1 MTETAGVARTLA
13 VWCPDWP
20 AVAAARQAGVAAAR
34 PVAVL
39 HANRVRACTAAARL
53 EGIRVG
59 MRRREAQS
67 RCPDLVLLPVDED
80 VSGRMF
86 EPVVAAVEAVVP
98 GIEVLRPGMIVGPA
112 RGPRRYFGSED
123 AVAERIVD
131 EVEALDVEA
140 RIGVADVLAVAV
152 LAARQ
157 QRIVPAG
164 GDREFCAGLP
174 IAELAREPALA
185 PPERTQLVDLLVRLG
200 IGSVGAF
207 AALPEERVATRF
219 GADALL
225 AHRLACGR
233 SDRGVSRRQIP
244 DDMVVSRECDPPVDR
259 VDTAA
264 FLGRALAE
272 QFHAVLADAGLAC
285 TRLTITASTASG
297 RRLSRTWRAARPLT
311 PAATADRLRWQLD
324 GWLTAGRRSGA
335 GGVPAP
341 DGAPG
346 RAVGTAGVAVAGGA
360 GGIDVTGGDADDTG
374 PDGIVMLTLRPVEA
388 VDAGRIQYGLWGS
401 DGAEDHRAG
410 WAFARIQGL
419 LGPESV
425 LAPVLSGGRSPLDRI
440 TLVSWGD
447 ERVPRRDP
455 SAPWPGAIPAP
466 SPSRLADRA
475 GDPGRVELL
484 DASGL
489 PVRVTHRGVLS
500 APPATLGVRPVV
512 GWAGPWLV
520 DERWWEPREAL
531 SAPGP
536 LVAAPP
542 VFSAR
547 MQVLCEPGPAVLL
560 RHLPGPATPGWQLE
574 GVYD

>member
-1 MTETAGVARTLA
+1 MTDTAGAARTLA

-20 AVAAARQAGVAAAR
+20 AVAAARQTGVPAAR

-39 HANRVRACTAAARL
+39 HANRVRTCTAAARL

-67 RCPDLVLLPVDED
+67 RCPELVLLPVDDD

-123 AVAERIVD
+123 AAAMRIVD

-140 RIGVADVLAVAV
+140 RIGIADVLAVAV

-157 QRIVPAG
+157 QCVVPVG

-185 PPERTQLVDLLVRLG
+185 PPERAQLVDLLTRLG
-200 IGSVGAF
+200 IDTVGAF

-225 AHRLACGR
+225 AHRLAGGR
-233 SDRGVSRRQIP
+233 SDRGISRRRIP
-244 DDMVVSRECDPPVDR
+244 DDLLVSRECDPPVDR

-272 QFHAVLADAGLAC
+272 QFHALLADAGLAC
-285 TRLTITASTASG
+285 TRLTITARTASG

-324 GWLTAGRRSGA
+324 GWLTAGKRSGA
-335 GGVPAP
+335 GGGIGAP
-341 DGAPG
+341 APG
-346 RAVGTAGVAVAGGA
+346 RAAGSTVDRGTDSTDSTA
-360 GGIDVTGGDADDTG
+360 GDADDTG
-374 PDGIVMLTLRPVEA
+374 PDGIVMLTLYPVEA

-410 WAFARIQGL
+410 WAFARVQGL

-447 ERVPRRDP
+447 ERVPHRDP
-455 SAPWPGAIPAP
+455 AAPWPGSIPAP

-484 DASGL
+484 DEAGQ
-489 PVRVTHRGVLS
+489 PVRVTARGVLS
-500 APPATLGVRPVV
+500 AAPATLGIRPVV

-520 DERWWEPREAL
+520 DERWWEPR
-531 SAPGP
+531 SASSVGP

-542 VFSAR
+542 MVSAR

-560 RHLPGPATPGWQLE
+560 RHLPGPQTPGWQLE

>member
-1 MTETAGVARTLA
+1 MTETTGVARTLA

-53 EGIRVG
+53 EGIRTG

-67 RCPDLVLLPVDED
+67 RCPELVLLPMDED

-131 EVEALDVEA
+131 EVEALDVET

-244 DDMVVSRECDPPVDR
+244 DDLVVSRECDPPLDR

-272 QFHAVLADAGLAC
+272 QFHALLADAGLAC
-285 TRLTITASTASG
+285 TRLTITARTTSG
-297 RRLSRTWRAARPLT
+297 RQLSRTWRAARPLT

-335 GGVPAP
+335 A
-341 DGAPG
+341 
-346 RAVGTAGVAVAGGA
+346 
-360 GGIDVTGGDADDTG
+360 GDADDTG
-374 PDGIVMLTLRPVEA
+374 PDGIVMLTLHPVEA

-401 DGAEDHRAG
+401 DGAQDHRAG

-447 ERVPRRDP
+447 ERIPHRDP

-466 SPSRLADRA
+466 SPSRLADR
-475 GDPGRVELL
+475 GDDPGRVELL
-484 DASGL
+484 DAARQ
-489 PVRVTHRGVLS
+489 PVRVTTRGVLS

-520 DERWWEPREAL
+520 DERWWEPRCAP

-560 RHLPGPATPGWQLE
+560 RHLPGPVTPGWQLE